1 MLPRTEAL
9 SVTPANTIDLS
20 AQHVYSLVITSP
32 LGKWPMAKKK
42 TDGKQLEN
50 VVTYIESLRLPTD
63 WTITPRVLS
72 STDKGKPGAELDI
85 MVEGKVGKS
94 DFKWLI
100 ECRDRPSA
108 GPAPAAWIEQLI
120 GRRLRFNL
128 SRVTAVSTTGFSAAA
143 IEVAGRFKIGTRE
156 FRELSPSE
164 FEGWPELIGM
174 PHRTEIRYLDRV
186 DFGIES
192 LPPTVSQE
200 CLKKVL
206 QGDQANITL
215 RNVITNMTVTP
226 REVFTKTL
234 GNNPE
239 LLRGLTLNG
248 PAVPVDFKVDFK
260 EPYVLDTSDGPV
272 PIAFLRCA
280 GSFRWLEE
288 HKPLV
293 VSGEYSHSPTGEKIS
308 RLRMFE
314 PMEILGL
321 NLQTEIHESPGIPG
335 STVVFRN
342 VSEVPRKSVRKPKA

>member
-1 MLPRTEAL
+1 
-9 SVTPANTIDLS
+9 
-20 AQHVYSLVITSP
+20 
-32 LGKWPMAKKK
+32 MAKKK

-50 VVTYIESLRLPTD
+50 VVAYIESLRLPRD

-72 STDKGKPGAELDI
+72 RTDTGKPEAELDI
-85 MVEGKVGKS
+85 LVEGKVDMI

-143 IEVAGRFKIGTRE
+143 IEVAERFEIDTRE
-156 FRELSPSE
+156 FRDLSPSE

-174 PHRTEIRYLDRV
+174 PHRTEICYLDKV
-186 DFGIES
+186 EFGIES
-192 LPPTVSQE
+192 LPPTVSAE
-200 CLKKVL
+200 CLNEVL

-215 RNVITNMTVTP
+215 RNVITNMTITP
-226 REVFTKTL
+226 REIFTKTL

-239 LLRGLTLNG
+239 LLCGLTLNG
-248 PAVPVDFKVDFK
+248 PAVPVDFKVNLN
-260 EPYVLDTSDGPV
+260 EPYMLDTSDGPV
-272 PIAFLRCA
+272 PIALLRCT
-280 GSFRWLEE
+280 GRVRLLEE

-293 VSGEYSHSPTGEKIS
+293 VSGEYSRSPTGEKIS

-314 PMEILGL
+314 PMEIFGL
-321 NLQTEIHESPGIPG
+321 NLQTEIHESPGLPG

-342 VSEVPRKSVRKPKA
+342 ISEVPRKTVKKPKS